1 MIYNLSWKFVYTKQN
16 ISGTADNIADKM
28 TDNTDYWS
36 KIEEILNA
44 PEADQYLESLGIEHE
59 GRCSD
64 IVAYEIATH
73 HFHQLTEPV
82 NEYLEE
88 ICNDFE
94 VFMTNIFINEI
105 ITCALN
111 EFEIDAI
118 DYEDKTSVSLD
129 FIEDIGEVQIKRFI
143 RKIFKENREAYN
155 PDYIGNFYYEISC
168 PINGYIPFKLSS
180 QEAYNKI
187 LLYLLIEPDVK
198 EVKKLKGDDLNGY

>member
-16 ISGTADNIADKM
+16 ISGAADKIADKM
-28 TDNTDYWS
+28 TDNADYWS

-44 PEADQYLESLGIEHE
+44 PEAEQYLESLGIEHE
-59 GRCSD
+59 GKFSN
-64 IVAYEIATH
+64 IVAEEIAAH
-73 HFHQLTEPV
+73 HFHQLAEPV

-94 VFMTNIFINEI
+94 NFMTNIFSNEI

-111 EFEIDAI
+111 EFEID
-118 DYEDKTSVSLD
+118 SVEYSGNNLSVNLD

-155 PDYIGNFYYEISC
+155 PDYIGNFYYEIDC

-187 LLYLLIEPDVK
+187 LLYLLIEPEVK
-198 EVKKLKGDDLNGY
+198 EVKK

>member
-1 MIYNLSWKFVYTKQN
+1 MIYKLSWKFVYTKQN
-16 ISGTADNIADKM
+16 ISGIADEIADYM
-28 TDNTDYWS
+28 TDNDDYWI

-44 PEADQYLESLGIEHE
+44 PEADQYLENLGIERE
-59 GRCSD
+59 GRSHSVL
-64 IVAYEIATH
+64 IGKIARQH
-73 HFHQLTEPV
+73 YHQLVEPV

-88 ICNDFE
+88 ICSDFE
-94 VFMTNIFINEI
+94 SFMTNIFSNEI

-111 EFEIDAI
+111 EFEIDSI
-118 DYEDKTSVSLD
+118 DYSGNNLSVNLD

-155 PDYIGNFYYEISC
+155 PDYIDNFYYEIDC

-187 LLYLLIEPDVK
+187 LLYLLIEP
-198 EVKKLKGDDLNGY
+198 EVKVVSE